1 MTESAVPASG
11 SRRSE
16 PATAGPSC
24 AFRMVAATLLTH
36 SSRESSRTLCK
47 HFTSVSPDLSGHRCQ
62 TDRAPM
68 LVGTP
73 LPVILSVFRALGP
86 ALWIRRVL
94 VRAQEGQLE
103 ARWADNACRASP
115 VLDSLLVLV
124 RRVLLDATRSN
135 SRGHIVFPALVRRW
149 PVRTSP
155 TFPRTVQDPLPSRG
169 VRCLERGRLL
179 LPGD

>member
-1 MTESAVPASG
+1 MIPPSRTRFCKGESI
-11 SRRSE
+11 
-16 PATAGPSC
+16 
-24 AFRMVAATLLTH
+24 
-36 SSRESSRTLCK
+36 RTLCK
-47 HFTSVSPDLSGHRCQ
+47 HFTSVSPGASGHRCQ

-73 LPVILSVFRALGP
+73 PPVILSVFRGLGP

-103 ARWADNACRASP
+103 ARCDDESCRASP
-115 VLDSLLVLV
+115 VLDSLFVLV
-124 RRVLLDATRSN
+124 RRALLGATRSN

-155 TFPRTVQDPLPSRG
+155 TFPRTVQDILSPAAARG
-169 VRCLERGRLL
+169 VLNGAACCCLARGV
-179 LPGD
+179 

>member
-86 ALWIRRVL
+86 ALWIRRDLAYLPRGARRLASLSMAPVSHPPANL
-94 VRAQEGQLE
+94 SPSQSSLE
-103 ARWADNACRASP
+103 
-115 VLDSLLVLV
+115 
-124 RRVLLDATRSN
+124 
-135 SRGHIVFPALVRRW
+135 PA
-149 PVRTSP
+149 P
-155 TFPRTVQDPLPSRG
+155 
-169 VRCLERGRLL
+169 GR
-179 LPGD
+179 